1 MHCYDAV
8 LMGANPKSANPIF
21 CNSSPTLSPSQ
32 EGNHLSIPLLGGVRG
47 GFLCLVQSEGLNCY
61 NIFKLLRDPA
71 LFCAAL

>member
-32 EGNHLSIPLLGGVRG
+32 EGNRLSIPLLGGVRG
-47 GFLCLVQSEGLNCY
+47 GFLCVRGLNCY
-61 NIFKLLRDPA
+61 NILNCPETCLA